1 MMRYLDELIS
11 TLKAVSIQMKDGAE
25 LGFEDGMKLLLSLFF
40 TKKREER
47 TACFIGNGGSA
58 ADAEHLVGELQKGF
72 CLKRPLDEAERKR
85 LVSFDSVD
93 GQYLADRLQG
103 GLPAVSLVSQ
113 IALGSAVAND
123 QGGDLALAQSLSAL
137 GRRDD
142 VFLGISTSGNAR
154 NVALAS
160 LVAHCRDM
168 HVIGLTGR
176 DGGWLAKQ
184 AEVCIAVPED
194 ETYRVQELHLPVYHA
209 LCMMVEDFFFQNP

>member
-1 MMRYLDELIS
+1 MNRTQTILDELMERHPALRVCRQDI
-11 TLKAVSIQMKDGAE
+11 LLAYE
-25 LGFEDGMKLLLSLFF
+25 LMID
-40 TKKREER
+40 
-47 TACFIGNGGSA
+47 CFRSGGRMYVGGNGGSA

-72 CLKRPLDEAERKR
+72 CLNRPLDEAERKR

-194 ETYRVQELHLPVYHA
+194 ETYRVQELHLPVYHT